1 MSVRMTIFTS
11 ALIVLTSLGTEGFAQ
26 DAGAGDPGQRT
37 NAVPQGHTLDE
48 LGRGIKDE
56 AKKVG
61 KKLNEVGQDIKV
73 EASHVSSGV
82 VQKFESVKSDVHK
95 LPIQHR
101 IYARIHWDKS
111 LLGAIVEVHML
122 RDGVVLLRGTVPT
135 EAARR
140 HAVELASDSVGV
152 SAVINE
158 LTVPAKA
165 ISAQT
170 TLPPKPSPRR

>member
-1 MSVRMTIFTS
+1 MSARMTIF
-11 ALIVLTSLGTEGFAQ
+11 AGGFIVFAFLGTEGFAQ
-26 DAGAGDPGQRT
+26 DSGPVDPGQGT
-37 NAVPQGHTLDE
+37 TVPQGHTLDE

-101 IYARIHWDKS
+101 IYARIHWDKL
-111 LLGAIVEVHML
+111 LLGAMVEVHML

-170 TLPPKPSPRR
+170 ALPPKPSARR